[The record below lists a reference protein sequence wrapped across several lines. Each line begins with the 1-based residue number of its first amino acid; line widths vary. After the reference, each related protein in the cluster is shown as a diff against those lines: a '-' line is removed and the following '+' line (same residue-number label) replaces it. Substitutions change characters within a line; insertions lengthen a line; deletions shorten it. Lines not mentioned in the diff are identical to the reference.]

1 MYSNTSRTSIK
12 KVPITRQAPFLKL
25 FSNLIPHS
33 LKEKRLKI
41 VKMEKPM
48 SNGWKNYVVYCKEE
62 QSHFTSQKTTM
73 WVNLVPN
80 DI

>member
-12 KVPITRQAPFLKL
+12 KVPITRQSPFLKL

-48 SNGWKNYVVYCKEE
+48 SNGWKNYVVEE
-62 QSHFTSQKTTM
+62 QSHFTSQKTIM